1 VTVFVTLSATKGER
15 QFAKLQ
21 VPRSFRVSGKI
32 MTGGTMKR
40 HIISIVAA
48 LALLATLT
56 GVALAGQKE
65 LPFKG
70 TLQAVETLNF
80 TNPPIMTSTAS
91 GWGNATHLGQ
101 YTLSWEVEVNL
112 ETITGTGTGHFVAA
126 NGDSLYTVG
135 TGQATPTDEPD
146 VFRVIENMIIT
157 GGTGRFAGA
166 SGNFTTD
173 RIVDLTTGVTSGTI
187 SGTIELP

>member
-1 VTVFVTLSATKGER
+1 
-15 QFAKLQ
+15 
-21 VPRSFRVSGKI
+21 
-32 MTGGTMKR
+32 MKKT
-40 HIISIVAA
+40 ILISIVAT

-56 GVALAGQKE
+56 GVARAGNNE

-70 TLQAVETLNF
+70 TLQAVETLDF

-91 GWGNATHLGQ
+91 GSGIATHLGR
-101 YTLSWEVEVNL
+101 YALSWEVEVNL
-112 ETITGTGTGHFVAA
+112 ETITGSGTGRLVAA

-135 TGQATPTDEPD
+135 TGQATPTDEPNIFHI
-146 VFRVIENMIIT
+146 VENMIIT

-173 RIVDLTTGVTSGTI
+173 RIIDLTTGITSGTFW
-187 SGTIELP
+187 GTIVLS

>member
-1 VTVFVTLSATKGER
+1 MSWR
-15 QFAKLQ
+15 FA
-21 VPRSFRVSGKI
+21 
-32 MTGGTMKR
+32 
-40 HIISIVAA
+40 ISIVAA

-173 RIVDLTTGVTSGTI
+173 RIVDLTTGITSGTI
-187 SGTIELP
+187 NGNIVLP

>member
-1 VTVFVTLSATKGER
+1 
-15 QFAKLQ
+15 
-21 VPRSFRVSGKI
+21 
-32 MTGGTMKR
+32 MKKTF
-40 HIISIVAA
+40 IISIVAA

-56 GVALAGQKE
+56 GIAQAGQKE
-65 LPFKG
+65 LSIKG
-70 TLQAVETLNF
+70 TMQAVESLDF

-91 GWGNATHLGQ
+91 GSGNATHLGR

-112 ETITGTGTGHFVAA
+112 ETITGSGTSRFVAA

-135 TGQATPTDEPD
+135 TGQATPTDEPN
-146 VFRVIENMIIT
+146 VFHVVETLIIT

-166 SGNFTTD
+166 SGTINTD

-187 SGTIELP
+187 SGTIMLP